1 MGLMVMAAG
10 MALTTLI
17 PRPFQIIFVWQVG
30 ATVALAM
37 ASAGLAGM
45 PGAVSAL
52 LGGGI
57 AVVGGLAY
65 CLLLP
70 RRTVATPWDGLSG
83 MLRAEGVKIA
93 VMVVLLWLVLK
104 FVPGLV
110 VVGFIGTF
118 SVSVIIFSLA
128 IFVRN
133 PVSINPGET
142 HVS

>member
-1 MGLMVMAAG
+1 MTE
-10 MALTTLI
+10 TTLI
-17 PRPFQIIFVWQVG
+17 PRPFQIIFVWQLC
-30 ATVALAM
+30 ATVALA
-37 ASAGLAGM
+37 AVSGGLAGTLCAM
-45 PGAVSAL
+45 SAL
-52 LGGGI
+52 LGGGV
-57 AVVGGLAY
+57 AVTGGLAY

-83 MLRAEGVKIA
+83 MLRAEGVKIG

-104 FVPGLV
+104 FFPGLV